1 MGPRPPKPLAD
12 EDAEASIPSGDGATR
27 ASEKSASECESRK
40 VVASTE
46 NKKES
51 PTVDVK
57 ASELEA
63 NVRGGGT
70 HGGWRGRRGRHYQ
83 QKRRRHDDAF
93 DSAFRRCAG
102 KRFYAGDAH
111 VGVYANEQGVTL
123 IAERLQSPSKTVRR
137 DRSAS
142 EPNDSGG
149 QQQEHGNDEETFH
162 GGSHSVR
169 SALIPAPL
177 DGRGPMTKM

>member
-51 PTVDVK
+51 PTVDAK

-70 HGGWRGRRGRHYQ
+70 HGGWRGRRGRHKH
-83 QKRRRHDDAF
+83 QKRRGHDEPNSHGPVWIQSLLEETKEVED
-93 DSAFRRCAG
+93 G
-102 KRFYAGDAH
+102 L
-111 VGVYANEQGVTL
+111 GVTD
-123 IAERLQSPSKTVRR
+123 AEKKS
-137 DRSAS
+137 RSNGTADGV
-142 EPNDSGG
+142 EALLPDATAGG
-149 QQQEHGNDEETFH
+149 CRME
-162 GGSHSVR
+162 SY
-169 SALIPAPL
+169 SA
-177 DGRGPMTKM
+177 